1 MELYVGT
8 SGWSY
13 VWNPDGFK
21 WYARSSGLNAVE
33 LNASFYRF
41 PFPSQVKGWSK
52 QGRGLRW
59 AVKVHR
65 SITHFRKMG
74 GRAFETWRK
83 FKKLFEPLDDV
94 IDFYLFQLPPSV
106 RASEGVRRRV
116 EVYAEELG
124 WRLALEPRSLDW
136 FTDEAIEWAREL
148 GITLVSP
155 DSPEK
160 MFEAYNTSGVVYAR
174 LHGRVEWYSYCYTR
188 EEIAEVLAKSA
199 AAKPERIYV
208 FFNNNHDMLHN
219 ARETLELGRGIGLAL
234 PGLPSSR

>member
-1 MELYVGT
+1 MELYAGT

-13 VWNPDGFK
+13 SWNPDGFR
-21 WYARSSGLNAVE
+21 WYASSSGLNAVE

-41 PFPSQVKGWSK
+41 PFPSQVKGWSR
-52 QGRGLRW
+52 QGGKLRW

-65 SITHFRKMG
+65 SITHLRKMG

-83 FKKLFEPLDDV
+83 FRSLFEPLDSIV
-94 IDFYLFQLPPSV
+94 DFYLFQLPPSL
-106 RASEGVRRRV
+106 RASEEIKRRV
-116 EVYAEELG
+116 EAYAEELS

-136 FTDEAIEWAREL
+136 FTGEHVEWAREI

-160 MFEAYNTSGVVYAR
+160 PFKAYNTSGVVYAR
-174 LHGRVEWYSYCYTR
+174 LHGRTEWYSYCYTR
-188 EEIAEVLAKSA
+188 EEIAEMLAEA
-199 AAKPERIYV
+199 ASTSPEKIYV

-219 ARETLELGRGIGLAL
+219 ARETLELGRRMKLAL
-234 PGLPSSR
+234 PGLSSR